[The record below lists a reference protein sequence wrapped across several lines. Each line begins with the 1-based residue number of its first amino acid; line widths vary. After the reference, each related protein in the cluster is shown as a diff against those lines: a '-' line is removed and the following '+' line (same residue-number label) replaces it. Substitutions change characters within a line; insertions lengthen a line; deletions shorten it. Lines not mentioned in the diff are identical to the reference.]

1 MAQHKLVFH
10 AIKAERILCQLQQCI
25 LPVGSMF
32 EGSHI
37 VECPTNGVVSQEMDF
52 MVILPDVTATETE
65 DGVLQLVSVEE
76 CNPGYANLKVM
87 DATRITLQDI
97 PVVQERASDPLSMF
111 YEVHNDEL
119 FLSHKL
125 VRVFERRVEYAVSRA
140 VGTKFKKGLDLGM
153 KRKTIDDFYPVMTIF
168 LKEPIHCLI
177 WPDPMAWPDSAL
189 GALFDTLSVIQD
201 CQNDLNWQNQIID
214 IAPAILCDVPAAVK
228 DEWLKRKR
236 CWPNQELVE
245 KISRLQCYLM
255 AKPHP
260 FTTNRLLEWRFSFSS
275 AELLL
280 SSVIK
285 PWQKQC
291 LMVLKA
297 LRRKHLQ
304 KPKVIASYHLKTVL
318 FRVLESLPERHLRES
333 VSKGAFLVKLLG
345 ELISCV
351 RHKNLPNFFIP
362 QNNMFRHYENKDLE
376 TVLARLEDMRENL
389 LLYLTDDLFTTSP
402 TEEREEK
409 EFQETY
415 WGVI

>member
-140 VGTKFKKGLDLGM
+140 VGTKFKK
-153 KRKTIDDFYPVMTIF
+153 R
-168 LKEPIHCLI
+168 
-177 WPDPMAWPDSAL
+177 S
-189 GALFDTLSVIQD
+189 
-201 CQNDLNWQNQIID
+201 
-214 IAPAILCDVPAAVK
+214 
-228 DEWLKRKR
+228 
-236 CWPNQELVE
+236 
-245 KISRLQCYLM
+245 
-255 AKPHP
+255 
-260 FTTNRLLEWRFSFSS
+260 
-275 AELLL
+275 
-280 SSVIK
+280 
-285 PWQKQC
+285 
-291 LMVLKA
+291 
-297 LRRKHLQ
+297 
-304 KPKVIASYHLKTVL
+304 
-318 FRVLESLPERHLRES
+318 
-333 VSKGAFLVKLLG
+333 
-345 ELISCV
+345 
-351 RHKNLPNFFIP
+351 
-362 QNNMFRHYENKDLE
+362 
-376 TVLARLEDMRENL
+376 
-389 LLYLTDDLFTTSP
+389 
-402 TEEREEK
+402 
-409 EFQETY
+409 
-415 WGVI
+415 